1 MGYLATVYLPLS
13 SLANRPQ
20 GSRRSGGPVLRSAQ
34 VLVDGLDGDRARPH
48 GGGHPLDRPVPDVAR
63 GEDPGHAGLEHE
75 GRPLERPRS
84 LPVPREVGP
93 RNDVAALVTLDL
105 AGQPARVGIGSY
117 EDEEGGG
124 VDGLG
129 GPRGGVLEDQAFEPS
144 TPATVHDAGVQA
156 DLDVLGGLELRDQ
169 VL

>member
-20 GSRRSGGPVLRSAQ
+20 GSGRSSGPVLGSPQ
-34 VLVDGLDGDRARPH
+34 VLVDRLDGDGPRSHR
-48 GGGHPLDRPVPDVAR
+48 GRHPLDRPVPNVAR

-124 VDGLG
+124 ADGLG
-129 GPRGGVLEDQAFEPS
+129 GPRGGVL
-144 TPATVHDAGVQA
+144 AGQ
-156 DLDVLGGLELRDQ
+156 G
-169 VL
+169 